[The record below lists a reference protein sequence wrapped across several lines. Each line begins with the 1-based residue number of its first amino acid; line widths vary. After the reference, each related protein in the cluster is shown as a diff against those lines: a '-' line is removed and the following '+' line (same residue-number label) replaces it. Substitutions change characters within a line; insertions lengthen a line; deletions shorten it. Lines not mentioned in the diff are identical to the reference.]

1 MHTSLVDEKTL
12 MSKTR
17 RVCEDVESIC
27 RSGASLSQHGMYRD
41 PVQTLLL
48 RRGMKTDSLILP
60 IVEAAAIQ
68 AEKSAAGAGELFLRI
83 FSSSFPVEIMR
94 NVSNLEPDDE
104 WNQLLESTRTSSI
117 PARKSDLER
126 LFSKTGEIH
135 GTIMKDVFQN
145 LMSNDKV
152 LVRKIS
158 TAKTSITR
166 ETGYTF
172 EGLGIDPRFFSR
184 GSWIKKD
191 VRMVLIDGVIENIS
205 EIHVLLEELSK
216 TRSPCVI
223 FCIDALPDISE
234 TIIKNFLSGSL
245 DVILAKVPVIEMHI
259 NTMADIGIIAEAE
272 PVSHQIGETISM
284 GVKRQQS
291 KADKI
296 TITKTQINIERKSS
310 KLAVS
315 KHVRELRRRLD
326 ENIELSIIL
335 EPRIRSL
342 NSSTLKIDVGIE
354 DLRKDPNIVE
364 KLDRTFRS
372 LPKIIKSGFIEKSDF
387 KEFSYDKICL
397 IFEQDDVVPAE
408 MAQQAIKIFLSTRK
422 AIQSASVGII
432 SV

>member
-1 MHTSLVDEKTL
+1 MHTSLIDEKLL
-12 MSKTR
+12 MSRTR
-17 RVCEDVESIC
+17 KVCEDVESIC

-94 NVSNLEPDDE
+94 NVSNLAPDDE

-126 LFSKTGEIH
+126 LFSKTGELH

-152 LVRKIS
+152 LVRKTS
-158 TAKTSITR
+158 TAKTSIAR

-245 DVILAKVPVIEMHI
+245 DVILVKVPVIEMHI
-259 NTMADIGIIAEAE
+259 NTMADIGIIAEVE

-284 GVKRQQS
+284 GVRRQQS

-296 TITKTQINIERKSS
+296 TITKMQINIERKSS
-310 KLAVS
+310 TLAVS

-326 ENIELSIIL
+326 ENIELSIIF

-342 NSSTLKIDVGIE
+342 NSSALKIDVGIE

-422 AIQSASVGII
+422 AIQSAAVGII